1 MGDVV
6 PARGLV
12 GRVPGL
18 ASRALD
24 PRTVHGLVDVC
35 ALIGALHFPPLPMCS
50 LGGPG
55 RGLWTTSWAVGFT
68 HALGVT
74 AHSLSSGRRQC
85 RSDRS

>member
-1 MGDVV
+1 MGNVV

-24 PRTVHGLVDVC
+24 PWTVRGLVDVC
-35 ALIGALHFPPLPMCS
+35 ALIGALHFPPLPMCG

-55 RGLWTTSWAVGFT
+55 RGLWTASWAVGFT

-74 AHSLSSGRRQC
+74 AHSLSCDR